1 MQRTTIILISI
12 FMIAS
17 SYAFSQSFEINTDEA
32 IFFEKLNEERNSVG
46 LNALTLNPTLVQ
58 TAREHS
64 REMFELSY
72 FSHISPTSSLKS
84 PMKRYILNLGYIPEY
99 AFLGE
104 NLFYCS
110 NQDALLGHRKL
121 MESIS
126 HRENILNPK
135 FDEVGIGIYIAPN
148 GEYYVTQ
155 MFLKQTYEQIETINI
170 VSSDSIT
177 PANIPSFI
185 SFDRKNS
192 FTRVETKNWF
202 SKYQLNILPKQI

>member
-1 MQRTTIILISI
+1 MQRTTIILIAI
-12 FMIAS
+12 FIIAS
-17 SYAFSQSFEINTDEA
+17 SYAFSQTFEINTDES
-32 IFFEKLNEERNSVG
+32 IFFEKLNEERIAVG
-46 LNALTLNPTLVQ
+46 LNALILNPTLVQ

-84 PMKRYILNLGYIPEY
+84 PMRRYITNLGYTPEY

-110 NQDALLGHRKL
+110 NQDALLGHRRL

-135 FDEVGIGIYIAPN
+135 FDEVGIGVYIAPN

-155 MFLKQTYEQIETINI
+155 MFLKQTYSQIETVEI
-170 VSSDSIT
+170 VSHCSIAPLHT
-177 PANIPSFI
+177 SLFASL
-185 SFDRKNS
+185 DRKNIFARPETQS
-192 FTRVETKNWF
+192 WFT
-202 SKYQLNILPKQI
+202 KYQLDILPKQI